1 MQVFVVREKID
12 NWTEG
17 QLTVFKNE
25 KLASLYTGLRDAY
38 QIWSSV
44 FRFPME
50 KSEITQSLFQT
61 SIDFDSIKTGTIIY
75 LYNGPFGEHIFQ
87 TESEMEAKAQEDTV
101 QSQRLYNESPSYRM
115 RKYKTM
121 YIKTKKDAIQYAKL
135 INELDEWWITLRLV
149 HRYGKPN
156 CLISDAAMK
165 QIGYDSDSETIQ
177 EFINKMRPIADT
189 MWNMTK
195 KQLAKMNSERIELR
209 FAGPDPTD
217 SDDE

>member
-17 QLTVFKNE
+17 QLTVFKDE
-25 KLASLYTGLRDAY
+25 KLASLYVRLRDSY
-38 QIWSSV
+38 QTWAST

-50 KSEITQSLFQT
+50 KVEINQAMFQT
-61 SIDFDSIKTGTIIY
+61 AIDLNSTKTGTTIY
-75 LYNGPFGEHIFQ
+75 LYNGPEDDVIFL
-87 TESEMEAKAQEDTV
+87 TESEMEAKIREV
-101 QSQRLYNESPSYRM
+101 EERSQKLYKESTSYRT
-115 RKYKTM
+115 RRYKLM
-121 YIKTKKDAIQYAKL
+121 YIQTKKDAIQYAKL
-135 INELDEWWITLRLV
+135 INDLDQWWITLRLT

-209 FAGPDPTD
+209 FVGSYD